1 MALTETDAALGAPWV
16 RPLHGRFESLVVES
30 EILADNPLGDPCRR
44 PLYVY
49 RAPGA
54 EPGAPIIFMLQ
65 GYSGQ
70 LDTWVARR
78 AFEPNL
84 VERLDAMFAARE
96 AAPAFVVFVDAWT
109 SRGGS
114 QFLNSAANGRYL
126 DYICDEIVPF
136 VEARHG
142 SSCGRAVLGGSSG
155 GYGAMVLPMLRPDA
169 FHALGSVA
177 GDALFECAYA
187 RNFPVVARRLR
198 DSFGG
203 SYQRCLVEL
212 ERRDT
217 FEWGRFG
224 EALEMYA
231 YACAY
236 SPDPDRP
243 GAALLPFELE
253 SGRLVPEVWAQWLE
267 KDPVR
272 MAPRH
277 GEALRSLRAVHLYA
291 GLADDYYLDLA
302 AQAFGAELD
311 ALEVRHTLDLYP
323 GTHGSIRVQYPRAV
337 AALTNALAA

>member
-1 MALTETDAALGAPWV
+1 MGLTETDAALGPPWV
-16 RPLHGRFESLVVES
+16 RPLHGHFESLVVES
-30 EILADNPLGDPCRR
+30 EILAENPLGDPSRR

-54 EPGAPIIFMLQ
+54 GPGAPIVFMLQ

-78 AFEPNL
+78 AFEPTV
-84 VERLDAMFAARE
+84 VERLDAMFAAGG
-96 AAPAFVVFVDAWT
+96 AAPAIVVFLDAWT

-114 QFLNSAANGRYL
+114 QFLNSDANGRYL

-136 VEARHG
+136 AEARFG
-142 SSCGRAVLGGSSG
+142 PSGGRAVLGGSSG

-169 FHALGSVA
+169 FQALGSVA
-177 GDALFECAYA
+177 GDGLFECAYA

-203 SYQRCLVEL
+203 SYEQCFAEL
-212 ERRDT
+212 ARADT
-217 FEWGRFG
+217 FDWGRFG

-272 MAPRH
+272 MAPH
-277 GEALRSLRAVHLYA
+277 HAGALRSLRAIHLYA
-291 GLADDYYLDLA
+291 GLADEYYLDLA
-302 AQAFGAELD
+302 AQAFAGELD
-311 ALEVRHTLDLYP
+311 ALGVPHTLDLYP
-323 GTHGSIRVQYPRAV
+323 GTHGSIRAQYPRAV